1 MYFSCFSDLQIC
13 QDAKLLILILYMS
26 LYYKFS
32 YTKFT
37 MVNMLLFRF
46 ENNVRFG
53 LFAWNTVFQQRGEK
67 GSQTQDFWG
76 GIPEV

>member
-1 MYFSCFSDLQIC
+1 
-13 QDAKLLILILYMS
+13 
-26 LYYKFS
+26 
-32 YTKFT
+32 

-76 GIPEV
+76 GISEV